1 MSKPK
6 QSNKPARKKPKACK
20 VDISLTPKEK
30 IESVSVPLRS
40 WKNPKYKPEMCEEVV
55 EHYVS
60 GMSDAQI
67 CRELYISRETF
78 YEWVRNREDFAAAVK
93 VGKVFSEAWWIDK
106 AQQAVEG
113 SIKIDSKVWFAN
125 MKNRFSWRDN
135 PAEPKEEGGE
145 LLKSL
150 AEMVALHKSK
160 EREY

>member
-6 QSNKPARKKPKACK
+6 QSNKPARKKPQACK
-20 VDISLTPKEK
+20 VDESPTPKEK
-30 IESVSVPLRS
+30 PHS
-40 WKNPKYKPEMCEEVV
+40 WKNPKYKPEMCEEVIGC
-55 EHYVS
+55 YID

-67 CRELYISRETF
+67 CRELYISRDTF
-78 YEWVRNREDFAAAVK
+78 YEWVKHREDFAAAVK
-93 VGKVFSEAWWIDK
+93 VGKVWSEAWWIDK

-113 SIKIDSKVWFAN
+113 TIKIDSKVWFAN